1 MFPQI
6 QTTPIAGARLTS
18 HIRALLLMFA
28 TYLPPPTS
36 LSAAIS
42 VPTANRSTRV
52 PQEVLTAVVVEEIK
66 TRCCFV
72 GGVLGAAQ
80 EPRREDTP
88 TEDEG
93 YEMDIPHSD
102 ISMTGSEV
110 SHAGSSQQDSEFSV
124 VVDPHTCS
132 AGNAPGESHLQ
143 ALSSMYKRY
152 STATDIHMRVT
163 PPPSQPAGTGKGTL
177 VIPGWIRE
185 RATELLFEGGDVD
198 ESSLAETVLDALL
211 KVILNAQPHFHT
223 YSKSTGSTRPS

>member
-36 LSAAIS
+36 LSTAIS

-52 PQEVLTAVVVEEIK
+52 PQEVLTDTVVEEIK

-72 GGVLGAAQ
+72 GEILGSTQ
-80 EPRREDTP
+80 EPRREDP
-88 TEDEG
+88 PSEDEG

-102 ISMTGSEV
+102 ISMTGSEF
-110 SHAGSSQQDSEFSV
+110 SHAGSSQQDSEFST
-124 VVDPHTCS
+124 VVDPPTRPVGK
-132 AGNAPGESHLQ
+132 ALDESHLQ
-143 ALSSMYKRY
+143 ALSTMYKRH
-152 STATDIHMRVT
+152 STATDIHMKVT
-163 PPPSQPAGTGKGTL
+163 PPPSQPTGTGKGTL

-185 RATELLFEGGDVD
+185 RAAELLFEGGDVD
-198 ESSLAETVLDALL
+198 ESSLAEAVLDALL
-211 KVILNAQPHFHT
+211 KVKPSRPHDHS
-223 YSKSTGSTRPS
+223 YP